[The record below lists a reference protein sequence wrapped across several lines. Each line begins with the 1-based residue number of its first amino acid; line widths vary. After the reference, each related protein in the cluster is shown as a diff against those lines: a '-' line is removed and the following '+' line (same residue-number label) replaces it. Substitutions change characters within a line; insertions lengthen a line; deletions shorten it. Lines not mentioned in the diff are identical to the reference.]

1 MRPVRAI
8 DDHDEL
14 VALCGGDT
22 LCLWAAQGLDG
33 RSRAWASEDGR
44 ALAVAGPGISRR
56 DRLAVHGPAGAAVP
70 LVREVL
76 GEVGPTYRPL
86 GRPAPIRA
94 LAGALPELVIG
105 KSFGWMETQAAA
117 PSGRTEDDGTGE
129 QAARWLGD
137 DELPEAAALLEAANP
152 GSDAM
157 PGLPGVERWA
167 GVRDRAGRLTAT
179 AALAWSA
186 PAVGFMAGVAVRTDT
201 RGRGLGRAVGDFVLA
216 AALARHGG
224 AALMVDAWNQA
235 AIRLYQSLGMHY
247 RPVLAAFVGP

>member
-1 MRPVRAI
+1 MRTI

-56 DRLAVHGPAGAAVP
+56 DRIAVHGPAGAAVR

-86 GRPAPIRA
+86 GHPGPIRA
-94 LAGALPELVIG
+94 LADALPELVTG
-105 KSFGWMETQAAA
+105 KSFGWMEAEAAA
-117 PSGRTEDDGTGE
+117 CGRTENDAPGDR
-129 QAARWLGD
+129 AARWLAD
-137 DELPEAAALLEAANP
+137 DELPEATALLETALP

-157 PGLPGVERWA
+157 PGVPGVECWA
-167 GVRDRAGRLTAT
+167 GIRDDAGRLMAV

-186 PAVGFMAGVAVRTDT
+186 PAVGYMAGVAVRVET
-201 RGRGLGRAVGDFVLA
+201 RGHGLGRAVCDFVLA
-216 AALARHGG
+216 AALARHRS
-224 AALMVDAWNQA
+224 AALMVDAWNQP
-235 AIRLYQSLGMHY
+235 AISLYQGLGLRY